1 MEQTFRKE
9 ERGKEGEERRSGDRS
24 GKGKQDRDKQ
34 VVGELRLRTIF
45 VLAV

>member
-9 ERGKEGEERRSGDRS
+9 ERGKEKKKEEWRSIRS
-24 GKGKQDRDKQ
+24 RQADRDKQ
-34 VVGELRLRTIF
+34 VIGELRLRTIF